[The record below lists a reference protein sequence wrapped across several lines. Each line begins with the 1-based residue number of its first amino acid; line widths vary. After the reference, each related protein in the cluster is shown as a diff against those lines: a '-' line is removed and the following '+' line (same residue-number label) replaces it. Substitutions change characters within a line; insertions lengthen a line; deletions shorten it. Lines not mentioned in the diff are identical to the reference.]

1 MFYIYTLRSQRN
13 GKKYV
18 GLTQKNVDL
27 RLQEHNEGKNQW
39 TRNNRPFNLVY
50 YEEYI
55 DENFA
60 RKREKFLKSGNG
72 REVLK
77 KKLSHLFPCS
87 SVR

>member
-1 MFYIYTLRSQRN
+1 MWHYVDILRHAL
-13 GKKYV
+13 GKQYV
-18 GLTQKNVDL
+18 GQTADVHS

-39 TRNNRPFNLVY
+39 TRNNRPFSHVY

-55 DENFA
+55 DETFA
-60 RKREKFLKSGNG
+60 KKREKFFNSGNG